1 MEFVITSKSQIIS
14 NKKNALQS
22 TGPRTVEG
30 KVKASQNALKHGLL
44 SQNLIVRAENRAELE
59 AFSQRLYTTLCPQ
72 GMMEELLVEKI
83 INAAWRLR
91 RITAIEQEI
100 FNKENNFYGLTS
112 LEECFRGKNGSCIH
126 TLSRYESTL
135 ERNLYKAIREL
146 QRIQA
151 MRLGQTVPTA
161 ITVEMHSLSEAVIGF
176 VS

>member
-1 MEFVITSKSQIIS
+1 MTSKSQVIA
-14 NKKNALQS
+14 NKQNALQS
-22 TGPRTVEG
+22 TGPRTIEG

-59 AFSQRLYTTLCPQ
+59 IFSQRLYTTLCPQ

-91 RITAIEQEI
+91 RITAVEQEI
-100 FNKENNFYGLTS
+100 FNKENNFYGLTT
-112 LEECFRGKNGSCIH
+112 LEESFRGSNGSCIH

-135 ERNLYKAIREL
+135 ERHLYKAIHEL

-151 MRLGQTVPTA
+151 MRLGQTVRAA
-161 ITVEMHSLSEAVIGF
+161 ITVEMHNLSDSEIGF